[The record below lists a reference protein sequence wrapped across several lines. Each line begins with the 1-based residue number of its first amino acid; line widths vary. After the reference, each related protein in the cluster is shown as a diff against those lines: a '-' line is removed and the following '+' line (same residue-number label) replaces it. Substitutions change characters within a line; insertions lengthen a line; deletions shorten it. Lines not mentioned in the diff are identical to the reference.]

1 VKNLATVAII
11 AASFGPAQ
19 VAAQDLSITITNLT
33 HGMAF
38 TPVLVAAHDASGNL
52 FDVGAAASANLQAM
66 AEGGAL
72 TGLQTDL
79 ASSSSQTRITVVSM
93 LVNTNDA
100 FAGLRSI
107 DVSGLTSGESMTF
120 SSNAYDA
127 GTELNS
133 ESLGTMP
140 GPADG
145 GEGFNAAR
153 TDIINLVRSHG
164 GVVTVDDG
172 LSSSV
177 LDQSHRF
184 DNPGM
189 IVTITRI

>member
-1 VKNLATVAII
+1 MKNLATVAII